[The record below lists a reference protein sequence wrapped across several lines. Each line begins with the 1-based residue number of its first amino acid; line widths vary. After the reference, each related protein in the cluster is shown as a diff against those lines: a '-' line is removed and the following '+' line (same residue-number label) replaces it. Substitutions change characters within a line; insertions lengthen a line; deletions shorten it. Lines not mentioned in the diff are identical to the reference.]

1 MTFQARGGAKIL
13 RGGAKQSQG
22 RCAPPPKI
30 RPWFRVRNFYQSC
43 EVLAF
48 TRFCNA
54 LYTFLQPYPPS
65 FETINAWFLCR
76 NHCVHKELV
85 SFLLVY
91 TQYQATVGDNK
102 LLQIS

>member
-65 FETINAWFLCR
+65 FETMHGFSVGITVCIKNWFR
-76 NHCVHKELV
+76 SYWYIHNI
-85 SFLLVY
+85 
-91 TQYQATVGDNK
+91 K
-102 LLQIS
+102 LQ